1 MLACVCVCVA
11 TAGIED
17 GEEDPFMRDKSVQ
30 LPSSRRQGLQ
40 FPPPASAPK
49 TEEDLARERK
59 EQQNAEWNR
68 RKRGV
73 AQAKKEFDRAFMS
86 DERRLKEEEKEA
98 KQQAKEAEK
107 EAKARE
113 KGDAKRMAE
122 EEKRS
127 ELLEAK
133 LADAKAAA
141 ALQLA
146 REAELRRTL
155 LVEKYTPEGWQLS
168 NKIDKIL
175 ITFNHPLLPEGDD
188 DLTHLV
194 REHPI
199 NPQYDLFCYNNT
211 AVCVC
216 VCAAGVAACHHPGAA
231 EGWGVA
237 ARRHQHAR
245 LPDRQSR
252 GRPCLGQGHPVHR
265 QCTYPPGR

>member
-1 MLACVCVCVA
+1 M
-11 TAGIED
+11 
-17 GEEDPFMRDKSVQ
+17 PRDKSVQ
-30 LPSSRRQGLQ
+30 LPSSRRKELQ

-49 TEEDLARERK
+49 TEEELARERK

-98 KQQAKEAEK
+98 NQRAKEAEK

-122 EEKRS
+122 EEKRR

-188 DLTHLV
+188 DLTHFV
-194 REHPI
+194 RAHHI
-199 NPQYDLFCYNNT
+199 TQCDLFSFINT
-211 AVCVC
+211 VVCVC
-216 VCAAGVAACHHPGAA
+216 VCFAGVAACHHPGAA
-231 EGWGVA
+231 EGWRVA

-265 QCTYPPGR
+265 QRKYPPGR

>member
-1 MLACVCVCVA
+1 M
-11 TAGIED
+11 
-17 GEEDPFMRDKSVQ
+17 PRDKSVQ
-30 LPSSRRQGLQ
+30 LPSSRRQELQ

-122 EEKRS
+122 EEKRR

-194 REHPI
+194 RAHPI

-211 AVCVC
+211 AVCVRVC
-216 VCAAGVAACHHPGAA
+216 VLQEWRPVITPEPLKAGV
-231 EGWGVA
+231 W
-237 ARRHQHAR
+237 R
-245 LPDRQSR
+245 LDGTNTLVFQTDNPEDDRAWAKATQYTVSVR
-252 GRPCLGQGHPVHR
+252 THLDDERL
-265 QCTYPPGR
+265 